1 METIKKTFIVERKEI
16 NYLRITLES
25 YDGMAVV
32 RTIDPH
38 EAKIEI
44 MISPGC
50 VELVDELLASLIK
63 DEGLLIKACIEL
75 SI

>member
-1 METIKKTFIVERKEI
+1 METLKRTFIVDRTQI
-16 NYLRITLES
+16 NYLRITLEA

-50 VELVDELLASLIK
+50 EDLIYDLLESLEK
-63 DEGLLIKACIEL
+63 KEGLAISEC
-75 SI
+75 

>member
-1 METIKKTFIVERKEI
+1 MESFKRTFIVERKEI
-16 NYLRITLES
+16 NYIRITLEA

-38 EAKIEI
+38 AAKIEI

-50 VELVDELLASLIK
+50 GDLVHKILESLIHK
-63 DEGLLIKACIEL
+63 EGLMISEC
-75 SI
+75 

>member
-1 METIKKTFIVERKEI
+1 METLKRTFIVDRKEI
-16 NYLRITLES
+16 NYITITVEA

-38 EAKIEI
+38 AAKIEI

-50 VELVDELLASLIK
+50 EDLIDKLLESLNK
-63 DEGLLIKACIEL
+63 KEGLAISEC
-75 SI
+75 